1 MRESQSSTAGEVEGG
16 GQELDQEFDLLDLG
30 LAVGATWDVLTPVYR
45 IARGVIEGP
54 HHDYGIYGGGYTGRE
69 IDMLLSSQGVRH
81 FGMWGIG
88 MTDDYTICV
97 KVPLDHCQKAERVF
111 KQYGIAIYN
120 PVDPAKLGAHRV
132 NQLQKKNGSKKAN
145 PPRLTSGQI
154 AKRQRTRYQRARNR
168 QRRQA
173 RTWRDFK

>member
-1 MRESQSSTAGEVEGG
+1 MTFHSSDKDDNGMSPGDIA
-16 GQELDQEFDLLDLG
+16 DIG
-30 LAVGATWDVLTPVYR
+30 LAIGATFDVFTPIYR
-45 IARGVIEGP
+45 IVRGVIAGP

-69 IDMLLSSQGVRH
+69 IDALLSSFGVRH
-81 FGMWGIG
+81 FGVWGIG
-88 MTDDYTICV
+88 MPHEYTICV

-111 KQYGIAIYN
+111 RRFGIAIYN

-132 NQLQKKNGSKKAN
+132 NQLRRRGKRTQAA
-145 PPRLTSGQI
+145 PRLTSGQI
-154 AKRQRTRYQRARNR
+154 AARQRERYRRASER